1 QANVMA
7 NPLVFIMAFAG
18 AIIWAIYCNVTQ
30 RARCKHN
37 AITLFFIATAMTLW
51 VKWWLSDS
59 VPSLHFGWQGVGIL
73 FVASALMAGGY
84 ALWNVAIVGGNM
96 VLLATMSYFTPILSS
111 LFSSMIL
118 AVSLPSTFWQGV
130 AMVTIG
136 SLTCW
141 WLTRNKNAV

>member
-1 QANVMA
+1 
-7 NPLVFIMAFAG
+7 
-18 AIIWAIYCNVTQ
+18 
-30 RARCKHN
+30 
-37 AITLFFIATAMTLW
+37 
-51 VKWWLSDS
+51 
-59 VPSLHFGWQGVGIL
+59 
-73 FVASALMAGGY
+73 GGY